1 MNKIAVIPLRSGNKR
16 LPKKNIS
23 LLTQESWVELQEIN
37 I

>member
-16 LPKKNIS
+16 LPKKKIS